1 MALCQFGNQKISPVE
16 LPFRPPEVLLIH
28 FNLEQLVSLYT
39 SHILYTMAPR
49 VQIMSLR
56 RQVLRCPQELRIASR
71 SASTVAAPAITPAA
85 SIEQMTHSKAPISK
99 TPPTQL
105 PSHRNPE
112 YRRSQ
117 LLRQYTSL
125 IRTSPLMVIFQHNN
139 LKSMEW
145 ASIRRE
151 LTKALQKV
159 DEKIA
164 SEGRT
169 APELAPYIKL
179 QTIQTSIFEVAVRIV
194 EYFRP
199 NEAAQAAGQPPSAVN
214 PITQTSAELPAI
226 SGSRDDPALTHDL
239 SRAAHAAVKHLK
251 GRHELAD
258 ILVGP
263 IAILSIPAVSPEHM
277 KAALSI
283 LTPKESG
290 FSAPT
295 RKANPDYHDPI
306 VQTGLQKLNLLAARV
321 DGKVF
326 DISET
331 KWVGSIEGGIDGLRA
346 QLIMALQS
354 VGSSVT
360 STLEGA
366 GKSLYLT
373 LESRRSVLEEEQ
385 KPAGEKSESS

>member
-1 MALCQFGNQKISPVE
+1 MP
-16 LPFRPPEVLLIH
+16 
-28 FNLEQLVSLYT
+28 
-39 SHILYTMAPR
+39 PR
-49 VQIMSLR
+49 VRITSLR
-56 RQVLRCPQELRIASR
+56 PQALRCAQELRIASR
-71 SASTVAAPAITPAA
+71 SASTAAASATTPAA
-85 SIEQMTHSKAPISK
+85 PIEQMRHSKAPISK
-99 TPPTQL
+99 TPPVQL

-179 QTIQTSIFEVAVRIV
+179 QTIQTSIFEVAIRIV

-251 GRHELAD
+251 GRHELAG

-290 FSAPT
+290 FAAPT
-295 RKANPDYHDPI
+295 RKGNPEYHDPV
-306 VQTGLQKLNLLAARV
+306 VQTGLQKINLLAARV

-326 DISET
+326 DIAET
-331 KWVGSIEGGIDGLRA
+331 KWVGSIEGGMDGLRA

-354 VGSSVT
+354 MGSSVT

-385 KPAGEKSESS
+385 KPAEEKSESS